1 MQENRCI
8 CCGAVIPE
16 GMQVCPECRVEQES
30 EAPEYSLI
38 ILQKEGQEKR
48 KEMPIILSFLIA
60 AGKYILIGLA
70 WMALEKHFYGE
81 VQPRIVDDI
90 IGLILFFYI
99 LKGEILQ

>member
-1 MQENRCI
+1 MHLLRGGYPGRNA
-8 CCGAVIPE
+8 GTH
-16 GMQVCPECRVEQES
+16 GMQSGTGGRS
-30 EAPEYSLI
+30 TEYSFI
-38 ILQKEGQEKR
+38 VLQKEGQEER

-60 AGKYILIGLA
+60 AGKYMLIGLA

>member
-8 CCGAVIPE
+8 CCGAVIPD
-16 GMQVCPECRVEQES
+16 GMQVCPECREEQEDGL
-30 EAPEYSLI
+30 AGYSLI
-38 ILQKEGQEKR
+38 ILQKEEQEEE

-60 AGKYILIGLA
+60 VGKYMLIGLA

-99 LKGEILQ
+99 LKGEIL

>member
-1 MQENRCI
+1 MRENRCI

-16 GMQVCPECRVEQES
+16 GMQVCPECREKQEG
-30 EAPEYSLI
+30 EVPEYSLM
-38 ILQKEGQEKR
+38 ILQEEEEEEE
-48 KEMPIILSFLIA
+48 KEMPFILSFLIA
-60 AGKYILIGLA
+60 AGKYMLISLA

-99 LKGEILQ
+99 LKGEIL

>member
-1 MQENRCI
+1 MRENRCI
-8 CCGAVIPE
+8 CCGTVIPE
-16 GMQVCPECRVEQES
+16 GMQVCQECRAEQED
-30 EAPEYSLI
+30 EVPEYRFI
-38 ILQKEGQEKR
+38 VLQKEGQEER
-48 KEMPIILSFLIA
+48 KEMPFILSLFIA
-60 AGKYILIGLA
+60 AGKYMLIGLA

>member
-16 GMQVCPECRVEQES
+16 GMQVCPECRTEQED
-30 EAPEYSLI
+30 EVPEYSFI
-38 ILQKEGQEKR
+38 VLQKEGQEER

-60 AGKYILIGLA
+60 AGKYMLIGLA

>member
-1 MQENRCI
+1 
-8 CCGAVIPE
+8 
-16 GMQVCPECRVEQES
+16 
-30 EAPEYSLI
+30 
-38 ILQKEGQEKR
+38 
-48 KEMPIILSFLIA
+48 MPIILSFLIA
-60 AGKYILIGLA
+60 AGKYMLIGLA